1 MRKERVIFVATVTAM
16 VWAIWRVLSTLVDLI
31 GQIISFGDPPL
42 TIFRWLDL
50 SGIFILSIVFLVTV
64 FRKKRGAASI
74 AVWLA
79 IFELLHMGRI
89 TLADHPLAILAVL
102 AWIGIAVFLAKTL
115 PKPAVKKKESW
126 ITGVWIT
133 LGMLLV
139 LEAACDT
146 IILNKYQPLRISE
159 YPSMAPPPEYE
170 ADKPTLATI
179 GSSPANLERIH
190 RTPFSAILAKRF
202 KGRANFLFFDAG
214 GLASNHLLEITKRRF
229 ATLDHLDALLLYIG
243 HQDLNA
249 HNELRLTNNTSIN
262 DELSGSAFQVLFN
275 QSAFIRMSLYIIW
288 SQRYD
293 HTYEV
298 TDKVIEEVFSRYA
311 ANMDAIVKVAQS
323 HKAHVFV
330 ATVSADKRVIS
341 EQSKTYMDMENAH
354 MRGLA
359 ERFPNVTLIDFEPK
373 LDAMYPDGPDA
384 DCQPYEPLPY
394 SSGCGDPFHLGIK
407 GHEILADMLEPE
419 IEKWL
424 QGLEQK
430 DE

>member
-1 MRKERVIFVATVTAM
+1 MRKERVIFVATIAAV
-16 VWAIWRVLSTLVDLI
+16 VWAIVRVLYTLVDLI
-31 GQIISFGDPPL
+31 GQINTFGDPPL

-64 FRKKRGAASI
+64 FRKKRVAVSI

-79 IFELLHMGRI
+79 IFELLHMGRK
-89 TLADHPLAILAVL
+89 TLADHPLTILAVL

-139 LEAACDT
+139 LEAACD
-146 IILNKYQPLRISE
+146 IIIHNKYPLLRIYE
-159 YPSMAPPPEYE
+159 YPSMAQPPRY
-170 ADKPTLATI
+170 DSNRPTLATI

-202 KGRANFLFFDAG
+202 EGRANFVYFEAG

-249 HNELRLTNNTSIN
+249 HKEFRLAGNTTIN
-262 DELSGSAFQVLFN
+262 GELSGSVFQVLFN
-275 QSAFIRMSLYIIW
+275 QSNFIRMSLYVIW

-293 HTYEV
+293 HTYVV
-298 TDKVIEEVFSRYA
+298 TDKIIEEVFSRYA
-311 ANMDAIVKVAQS
+311 ANMDEIVKVAQS

-330 ATVSADKRVIS
+330 ATVSADKRVLS
-341 EQSKTYMDMENAH
+341 KQSKTYMDMENAH
-354 MRGLA
+354 IRGLA